1 MTYKTLDLSIADA
14 VATVTLNRP
23 EKRNAMNPT
32 LHVEMTDLLEQLR
45 YDDAVKVIVFTG
57 AGKAFCAGMDLKEFF
72 VELRDNPREYDR
84 ITRLAVEWRYRTLRY
99 HPKITIAM
107 INGYCFGGAFSFV
120 EGCDL
125 AIAADEA
132 TFGLSEINFK
142 MFPGGSVSKAIAN
155 LLSPRDALWYG
166 LTGYTFDGRE
176 AARIGLV
183 NRSFALAS
191 LRDEAI
197 KVARDIAGKDA
208 VALRA
213 AKEAFRY
220 SLEMSG
226 DAAMSYSSAKESE
239 VVLRQNDAWREEGI
253 GDFISGKYKPGLGGI
268 EQASGGA
275 HR

>member
-1 MTYKTLDLSIADA
+1 MTFKTLELSITDS

-23 EKRNAMNPT
+23 NKRNAMNPT
-32 LHVEMTDLLEQLR
+32 LHIEMTDLLEQLR
-45 YDDAVKVIVFTG
+45 YDENVHVIVFTG
-57 AGKAFCAGMDLKEFF
+57 AGEAFCAGMDLKEFF
-72 VELRDNPREYDR
+72 IDLRDKPKEYDR

-107 INGYCFGGAFSFV
+107 VNGYCFGGAFSFV

-125 AIAADEA
+125 AIASDAA

-155 LLSPRDALWYG
+155 LLRSRDALWYT

-183 NRSFALAS
+183 NRSVPAPS
-191 LRDEAI
+191 LRDETM
-197 KVARDIAGKDA
+197 KVARDIAGKDP
-208 VALRA
+208 VALRV
-213 AKEAFRY
+213 AKEAFRF

-226 DAAMSYSSAKESE
+226 DAALNYSSAKEAE
-239 VVLRQNDAWREEGI
+239 VVLRQRDAWRDEGI
-253 GDFISGKYKPGLGGI
+253 GDFIKGKYKPGLGGF
-268 EQASGGA
+268 EQMVN
-275 HR
+275 R

>member
-1 MTYKTLDLSIADA
+1 MAYETLQLSIAEA
-14 VATVTLNRP
+14 VAIVTLNRP
-23 EKRNAMNPT
+23 DKRNAMNPT
-32 LHVEMTDLLEQLR
+32 LHIEMTDLLEKLR
-45 YDDAVKVIVFTG
+45 YDDTVKVVVFTG

-72 VELRDNPREYDR
+72 VDLRDNPKEYDR

-142 MFPGGSVSKAIAN
+142 MFPGGSVTKAIAN
-155 LLSPRDALWYG
+155 LLSPRDALWYA
-166 LTGYTFDGRE
+166 LTGYNFDGRE

-191 LRDEAI
+191 LRSQVM
-197 KVARDIAGKDA
+197 KVAHDIAAKDA
-208 VALRA
+208 IALRS

-226 DAAMSYSSAKESE
+226 DAALSYSAAKESE
-239 VVLRQNDAWREEGI
+239 VILRQNDAWREEGI
-253 GDFISGKYKPGLGGI
+253 GDFIRGKYKPGLGAHG
-268 EQASGGA
+268 QGSGGNG
-275 HR
+275 

>member
-1 MTYKTLDLSIADA
+1 MAYETLQLSIADA

-23 EKRNAMNPT
+23 DKRNAMNPT
-32 LHVEMTDLLEQLR
+32 LHIEMTDLLEQLR
-45 YDDAVKVIVFTG
+45 YDEDVKVVVFTG

-72 VELRDNPREYDR
+72 IDLRDNPKEYDR

-142 MFPGGSVSKAIAN
+142 MFPGGSVTKAIAN
-155 LLSPRDALWYG
+155 LLSPRDALWYA
-166 LTGYTFDGRE
+166 LTGYNFDGRE

-191 LRDEAI
+191 LQSQVM
-197 KVARDIAGKDA
+197 KVAHDIATKDA
-208 VALRA
+208 IALRS

-226 DAAMSYSSAKESE
+226 DAALSYSAAKESE
-239 VVLRQNDAWREEGI
+239 VILRQNDAWREEGI
-253 GDFISGKYKPGLGGI
+253 GDFIRGKYKPGLGAHG
-268 EQASGGA
+268 QGSGGSS
-275 HR
+275 

>member
-1 MTYKTLDLSIADA
+1 MAFKTLELAIADG

-23 EKRNAMNPT
+23 DKRNAMNPT
-32 LHVEMTDLLEQLR
+32 LHVEMTELLEQLR
-45 YDDAVKVIVFTG
+45 YNDEVRVIVFTG

-72 VELRDNPREYDR
+72 VELRDNPKEYDR

-107 INGYCFGGAFSFV
+107 VNGYCFGGAFSFV

-125 AIAADEA
+125 ATAADDA

-183 NRSFALAS
+183 NRSFPLAS
-191 LRDEAI
+191 LREETM
-197 KVARDIAGKDA
+197 KVARDIAAKDP
-208 VALRA
+208 VALRVT
-213 AKEAFRY
+213 KEAYRY

-226 DAAMSYSSAKESE
+226 DAALNFSAAKEAE
-239 VVLRQNDAWREEGI
+239 VILRQKDAWREEGI
-253 GDFISGKYKPGLGGI
+253 GEFMKGTYKPGLGGL
-268 EQASGGA
+268 ERAAG